1 MIVTIVIY
9 MINWKSDVSTDLILA
24 ILLTIILIIETA
36 SFLVCKFPSKKL
48 VISTKEYILYLYK

>member
-24 ILLTIILIIETA
+24 ILLTIILIIVTA
-36 SFLVCKFPSKKL
+36 SFLECKFPSKKL